1 MSARAATPAG
11 RRRSAA
17 RRDGAAA
24 TRSKPAAR
32 SPAARKPAV
41 RSKPAVRKPAPGRPP
56 APRRPTARRRTR
68 PWRGRTRQRPRQ
80 LLWAKVAVLGAIVLA
95 VGYFAWFRDSSLVAV
110 RHVSIDGLSG
120 GAANPAA
127 AALTRA
133 AEGMTTL
140 DVDES
145 RLDAAAAPFPE
156 IASVS
161 THPSFPHGLDIE
173 VTERPPVVIAR
184 AAGEAM
190 PVAGDG
196 TILRHTAVERGSL
209 PSIAVDRIPSGARLR
224 GAARAEARVVG
235 AAPRP
240 LRREIEAVAD
250 IGSSG
255 VTVRMR
261 GGIEL
266 RFGGASGARA
276 KWAAAAAVLA
286 DRRLTAAQYVDVR
299 VPRRPAVG

>member
-1 MSARAATPAG
+1 MSVRAATPAG

-17 RRDGAAA
+17 RSGRAAA
-24 TRSKPAAR
+24 TRDKPAAR
-32 SPAARKPAV
+32 NQAPSRAAA
-41 RSKPAVRKPAPGRPP
+41 S
-56 APRRPTARRRTR
+56 RRPAARRRTKPRRAR
-68 PWRGRTRQRPRQ
+68 PEQRRRQ
-80 LLWAKVAVLGAIVLA
+80 LLWAKVALLGAVA
-95 VGYFAWFRDSSLVAV
+95 MSVGYFGWFRDSSLVAV

-140 DVDES
+140 DFDES
-145 RLDAAAAPFPE
+145 RLEAAAAPFPE
-156 IASVS
+156 IAAVS
-161 THPSFPHGLDIE
+161 AHPSFPHGLDID
-173 VTERPPVVIAR
+173 VMERPPVVVAR
-184 AAGEAM
+184 AAGEAV
-190 PVAGDG
+190 PVAADG
-196 TILRHTAVERGSL
+196 TILRQGAAHRRGGL
-209 PSIAVDRIPSGARLR
+209 PSIAVDRIPSGARLH
-224 GAARAEARVVG
+224 GAPRAEALIIG

-240 LRREIEAVAD
+240 LRREIDGVAD

-266 RFGGASGARA
+266 RFGSANAAVA

-286 DRRLTAAQYVDVR
+286 DRRLTAARYVDVR
-299 VPRRPAVG
+299 VPGRPAIG